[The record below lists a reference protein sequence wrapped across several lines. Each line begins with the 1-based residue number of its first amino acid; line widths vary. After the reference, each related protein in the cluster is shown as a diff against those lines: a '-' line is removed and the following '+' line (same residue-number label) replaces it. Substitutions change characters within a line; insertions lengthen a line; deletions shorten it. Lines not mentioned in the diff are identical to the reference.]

1 MNPVCAQLKCVRRPY
16 QASLD
21 GMLALPNTA
30 RTMSVSLEH
39 RHYKCLDCL
48 SRMSKCF
55 GNDGFQTSGQV
66 LKSNMQRA
74 CVTWASRVR
83 DPHPCHKAK
92 RYQNLKYVT
101 T

>member
-1 MNPVCAQLKCVRRPY
+1 MQLKHVEKPY
-16 QASLD
+16 PASLD
-21 GMLALPNTA
+21 GMQALPDTA
-30 RTMSVSLEH
+30 TTVSMILTPIA
-39 RHYKCLDCL
+39 YKCPDCL

-74 CVTWASRVR
+74 CVPQASGVR

-92 RYQNLKYVT
+92 CYQNLKYVT
-101 T
+101 I